1 MAQAQDPAEV
11 DYAKI
16 IEEIKD
22 RRQGTINYR
31 AGEDMIDRVRAYEK
45 AELALPPPSARGD
58 GMDKLSLLDPLTEL
72 YNFRTFLKELKAEL
86 TRAKRYKQPC
96 SIVLLTV
103 DNFDEVVHQ
112 HGYVTGD
119 AVLKVIAN
127 VMRTALREVDIP
139 AKYGTQE
146 FAVILPQTGPAGA
159 ALVAERLRQRIGNQ
173 AISLNW
179 QSFSVTAS
187 AGVAAYPAHAGGYDE
202 LIARAMEALQWALER
217 GGDRVLAP

>member
-1 MAQAQDPAEV
+1 MTQAPEPIDV
-11 DYAKI
+11 DYAKVM
-16 IEEIKD
+16 EEIKD
-22 RRQGTINYR
+22 RRQGSINYR
-31 AGEDMIDRVRAYEK
+31 ASDDMVDRVRAYEK
-45 AELALPPPSARGD
+45 AELALPPPSARGE
-58 GMDKLSLLDPLTEL
+58 GIDKLSLLDPLTEL

-96 SIVLLTV
+96 AIVLLTI
-103 DNFDEVVHQ
+103 DNFEEVVQ
-112 HGYVTGD
+112 QYGYVTGD
-119 AVLKVIAN
+119 AILKVVAN

-146 FAVILPQTGPAGA
+146 FAVILPQTGPAGGS
-159 ALVAERLRQRIGNQ
+159 LVAERLRQRIGNQ
-173 AISLNW
+173 AVSLNW

-187 AGVAAYPAHAGGYDE
+187 AGVASYPAHATAYDE